1 MKLTLLTTLLLVT
14 NFVLAEDT
22 AQDAFCKYTVEQ
34 ASMQRDLLRTPSVA
48 AGPTLPPGAGLPP
61 QMVLGLTSSLV
72 DVKKSSLTMK
82 AAHTTCDLYSATTE
96 AQMHIAFAVPQL
108 EKDALGH
115 RLDLLQKAATSLDA
129 MVDADTKLVEA
140 QNLTRPAVYYI
151 VGARMHLETSRTAT
165 LTALAATPVPTMST
179 TPLQTLV
186 GNKVQ
191 AESDNTE
198 ALIRLQKQSGW
209 DLQLSGGV
217 HRQLT
222 QITPDVSATGLYG
235 TFNLVYNLGH
245 HAAGKHLDKS
255 ATTYADWKDKQFDE
269 VVNQATILKKQ
280 LNATLTAQLGQL
292 KVLSSYDEAL
302 QKDIVSLGTIDTSNV
317 IAYRSQLLADQIVLH
332 VDIGDMQFRIARL
345 QEYLTT
351 NF

>member
-1 MKLTLLTTLLLVT
+1 MTIDFRGHVNNTVLSLYRVFAIISLYA
-14 NFVLAEDT
+14 VLAGVVVFAFGAAFYAASHTWIAPVILSSEDKDT
-22 AQDAFCKYTVEQ
+22 LDLTGKVTTTVNTVE
-34 ASMQRDLLRTPSVA
+34 DL
-48 AGPTLPPGAGLPP
+48 
-61 QMVLGLTSSLV
+61 
-72 DVKKSSLTMK
+72 K
-82 AAHTTCDLYSATTE
+82 
-96 AQMHIAFAVPQL
+96 
-108 EKDALGH
+108 
-115 RLDLLQKAATSLDA
+115 LDIIHLQKQLD
-129 MVDADTKLVEA
+129 EA
-140 QNLTRPAVYYI
+140 QNHRAELHSLLPE
-151 VGARMHLETSRTAT
+151 LE
-165 LTALAATPVPTMST
+165 AAIQRERIHNSVT
-179 TPLQTLV
+179 
-186 GNKVQ
+186 NKVQ